1 MLICPLVNKEIDEID
16 CLENMDIVDEF
27 ISDESHIH
35 EEFKIKPDY
44 KDICKKCKFH
54 ESTWLVKQ

>member
-16 CLENMDIVDEF
+16 CLENMDIIDEF
-27 ISDESHIH
+27 ISDESHIP
-35 EEFKIKPDY
+35 EEFKVKPDY

>member
-27 ISDESHIH
+27 ISDESHIP